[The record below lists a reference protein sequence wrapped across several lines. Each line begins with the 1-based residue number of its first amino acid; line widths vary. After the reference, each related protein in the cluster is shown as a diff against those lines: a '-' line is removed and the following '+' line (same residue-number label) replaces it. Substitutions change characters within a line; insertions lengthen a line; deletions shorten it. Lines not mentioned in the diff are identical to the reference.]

1 MLTYP
6 NIDPVIVSLD
16 AFTVFGFTI
25 GPLSVHWY
33 GMMYLFGFA
42 GAWMLGVAR
51 TKKPWSPLKKSQIE
65 DLIFYAAVG
74 LVIGGRVGYVFFY
87 NFSAFIEN
95 PIMLVRVWDGGMSF
109 HGGLLGVMVAMGLYS
124 RKIQRNFVDIMDFG
138 APWVPIGLAFGRLG
152 NFIGAE
158 LWGRQTDG
166 PWGMVFPTDPGV
178 ARHPSQLYEMFL
190 EGIVLFAILFWFSSK
205 PRPRGAVSGLF
216 LVGYGCFRFAIEFVR
231 EPDAHLGFQAL
242 GWMTRGQQLCLPMIL
257 FGVALIYWGY
267 TKNTI
272 QAKAKK

>member
-6 NIDPVIVSLD
+6 NIDPVIVSVD

-33 GMMYLFGFA
+33 GMMYLCGFA
-42 GAWMLGVAR
+42 AAWVLGMAR
-51 TKKPWSPLKKSQIE
+51 TKTPWSPLKRGQVE

-74 LVIGGRVGYVFFY
+74 LVLGARFGYVFFY
-87 NFSAFIEN
+87 NFSTFLADPLWLFK
-95 PIMLVRVWDGGMSF
+95 VWDGGMSF
-109 HGGLLGVMVAMGLYS
+109 HGGLLGVMVAMGLYTK
-124 RKIQRNFVDIMDFG
+124 KIQRNFVDVMDFVVPL
-138 APWVPIGLAFGRLG
+138 APIGLAFGRFG

-190 EGIVLFAILFWFSSK
+190 EGVVLFAIIFWFSRK

-216 LVGYGCFRFAIEFVR
+216 LLGYGCFRFTVEFVR

-242 GWMTRGQQLCLPMIL
+242 GWMTRGQQLCIPMMV
-257 FGVALIYWGY
+257 FGIALIYWGY
-267 TKNTI
+267 TS
-272 QAKAKK
+272 KAKVPNVKK

>member
-6 NIDPVIVSLD
+6 NIDPVIVSVD

-33 GMMYLFGFA
+33 GMMYLCGFA
-42 GAWMLGVAR
+42 AAWMLGMAR
-51 TKKPWSPLKKSQIE
+51 TKKPWSPLKRGQVE

-74 LVIGGRVGYVFFY
+74 LVLGARFGYVFFY
-87 NFSAFIEN
+87 NFSSFLADPLWLFK
-95 PIMLVRVWDGGMSF
+95 VWDGGMSF
-109 HGGLLGVMVAMGLYS
+109 HGGLLGVMVAMGLYTK
-124 RKIQRNFVDIMDFG
+124 KIQRNFVDVMDFVVPL
-138 APWVPIGLAFGRLG
+138 APIGLAFGRFG

-166 PWGMVFPTDPGV
+166 PWGMVFPTDPSV

-190 EGIVLFAILFWFSSK
+190 EGFVLFVIIFWFSRK

-216 LVGYGCFRFAIEFVR
+216 LLGYGCFRFTVEFVR

-242 GWMTRGQQLCLPMIL
+242 GWMTRGQQLCIPMMI
-257 FGVALIYWGY
+257 FGIALIYWGY
-267 TKNTI
+267 
-272 QAKAKK
+272 ASKAKTPNAKK